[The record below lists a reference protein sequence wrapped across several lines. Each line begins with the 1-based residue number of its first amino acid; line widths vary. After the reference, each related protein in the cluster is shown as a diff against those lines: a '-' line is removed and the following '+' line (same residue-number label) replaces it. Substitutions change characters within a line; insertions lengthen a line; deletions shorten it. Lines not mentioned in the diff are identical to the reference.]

1 MSPWSAMCG
10 KLTFGVSILIAMKR
24 ISVHVAAVAVF
35 LSGCGFAPAG
45 TDSRPKP
52 PRWKRTPSSEEIT
65 RCQPSSTDLP
75 DGTVHLRCRVGAAG
89 ELDRCVVLSASD
101 PRLGDW
107 SLCMSASFVAGYAEI
122 GREVELPFHWR
133 R

>member
-1 MSPWSAMCG
+1 MGG
-10 KLTFGVSILIAMKR
+10 KRTFGVPILIAMKR
-24 ISVHVAAVAVF
+24 ISVHVVAVAVF
-35 LSGCGFAPAG
+35 ISGCGFAPAG
-45 TDSRPKP
+45 TDSQSKP

-75 DGTVHLRCRVGAAG
+75 DGAVRLRCRVGAAG

-101 PRLGDW
+101 ARLGEW
-107 SLCMSASFVAGYAEI
+107 SLCMSASFVADHAEI
-122 GREVELPFHWR
+122 GREVELPFQWR